1 LKEKGPQRPQGGA
14 TTMNKTAKYEILYI
28 IRPDIGDD
36 QKEALVERF
45 DSIITDNGAEL
56 TKSEYWDQ
64 NRKFAYEIEDYTEGD
79 YYLVELSATDSDAIN
94 EFERL
99 ANINDNILRH
109 MIIRLEH
116 LED

>member
-1 LKEKGPQRPQGGA
+1 
-14 TTMNKTAKYEILYI
+14 MTAKYEILYI

-45 DSIITDNGAEL
+45 NTVLTDNGAEI
-56 TKSEYWDQ
+56 TKSAYWSK

-79 YYLVELSATDSDAIN
+79 YYIVELSADNTDAIN
-94 EFERL
+94 EFDRL
-99 ANINDNILRH
+99 SRINDGILRH
-109 MIIRLEH
+109 MISRLEH